1 MSGNESGIRASR
13 RRVLSTVAG
22 TGVAAIGALASK
34 YGVSDAAALDA
45 IDEISLGTFESS
57 LEEWRPEGDLAL
69 SRVGRD
75 ERPVAVTEGEYAL
88 EAAVD
93 GETEPVISRSVT
105 DLDLATHPYFV
116 ADVTPGRLAGTDAR
130 VAFQCRLYRSTDLL
144 ADGSTGEPVAESD
157 PVTVPQATPGRLY
170 WDASD
175 VDFGLLDAVSR
186 LEIGWYPT
194 DGDPADGTVAARGDV
209 VVDDVRATASV
220 DAVGSA
226 RLAATMRDLQFDRG
240 PYVRTEVTETFDG
253 GEAGAFVFAD
263 GETEPYRFETVGAD
277 RYLLAV
283 ADAEIEF
290 GEGWS

>member
-1 MSGNESGIRASR
+1 M
-13 RRVLSTVAG
+13 
-22 TGVAAIGALASK
+22 
-34 YGVSDAAALDA
+34 
-45 IDEISLGTFESS
+45 
-57 LEEWRPEGDLAL
+57 
-69 SRVGRD
+69 
-75 ERPVAVTEGEYAL
+75 
-88 EAAVD
+88 
-93 GETEPVISRSVT
+93 ISRPVT

-116 ADVTPGRLAGTDAR
+116 ADVTPGRLVGTDAR

-194 DGDPADGTVAARGDV
+194 DGDPVDGTVAARGDV